1 MNPEVPAPGPAIPPG
16 PEPAAPDPGPA
27 PAPGPA
33 PTPRADASW
42 GSWLSGDAASHAARK
57 AERQARREARRAEH
71 GMGGSF
77 WGVLLV
83 IVGAGILASELI
95 PGFDWDL
102 AWPTVLIAFGILLV
116 VGSFRRAPSDT

>member
-1 MNPEVPAPGPAIPPG
+1 
-16 PEPAAPDPGPA
+16 
-27 PAPGPA
+27 
-33 PTPRADASW
+33 
-42 GSWLSGDAASHAARK
+42 
-57 AERQARREARRAEH
+57 
-71 GMGGSF
+71 MGGSF

-116 VGSFRRAPSDT
+116 VASIRRTPTA

>member
-1 MNPEVPAPGPAIPPG
+1 MNPDVPAPGPAVPPG

-33 PTPRADASW
+33 PDP
-42 GSWLSGDAASHAARK
+42 GPASHAARK

-83 IVGAGILASELI
+83 IVGAGILGSELI

-102 AWPTVLIAFGILLV
+102 AWPTVLIALGILLV
-116 VGSFRRAPSDT
+116 VASLRRAPSDS